1 MKVWNKKDQKDQNK
15 HYEHNIPKNLKMY
28 YITSC
33 KRFTN
38 NTKGFG
44 KMKINF
50 KNLTVQVLVAIVL
63 GIIVG
68 AIFPTFG
75 AQLKI
80 LADIFIKLIK
90 MLIAPIIF
98 LTVVIGIGSMGDM
111 KKVGSIGLKALIY
124 FEVMSTIALA
134 IGFIVV
140 HIIQPGKGIDTSNI
154 ASGDISQYTKAAADQ
169 DNSIQAFIMSV
180 LPENFFGSLANGELL
195 PVLVCAVFFG
205 LAAASIGDPVKPVIT
220 LCEQTSQIFF
230 KIVGMVMRFSPIAA
244 FGAMAFTI
252 GNFGMKSLINLGAL
266 MLCVYITMA
275 LFVIVILGLA
285 LKYFAKVNIFKFLAY
300 LKDEL
305 LIVLG
310 TSSSESAL
318 PLIMKKL
325 ERFGCSKQVVGLVVP
340 TGYSFNLDG
349 TAIYLSMAAMF
360 IAQVYDVQLSLW
372 NQVYLL
378 LILMV
383 TSKGAA
389 GVTGSGF
396 ITLAATLAAFPMIPV
411 EGIALLIGVDRFM
424 SEARAITNIIGN
436 SAATV
441 IVAKWENEYDPKQH
455 DVLVR
460 ELAEERASQQHS

>member
-1 MKVWNKKDQKDQNK
+1 M
-15 HYEHNIPKNLKMY
+15 
-28 YITSC
+28 
-33 KRFTN
+33 KRFN
-38 NTKGFG
+38 LR
-44 KMKINF
+44 
-50 KNLTVQVLVAIVL
+50 NLTVQVVLAIIL

-68 AIFPTFG
+68 AIFPSFG

-98 LTVVIGIGSMGDM
+98 LTVVTGIGSMGDM

-124 FEVMSTIALA
+124 FEVMSTISLA

-140 HIIQPGKGIDTSNI
+140 HIIKPGVGVNTDALKS
-154 ASGDISQYTKAAADQ
+154 SGADISEYTKAAANQ
-169 DNSIQAFIMSV
+169 DHGIQAFVMSV
-180 LPENFFGSLANGELL
+180 LPENFFGAIANGELL

-205 LAAASIGDPVKPVIT
+205 LAAASIGDPVKQVIT
-220 LCEQTSQIFF
+220 LCEQASQIFF
-230 KIVGMVMRFSPIAA
+230 KIVGMVMKFSPLAA
-244 FGAMAFTI
+244 FGAMAYTI
-252 GNFGMKSLINLGAL
+252 GNFGMGSLWNLGKL
-266 MLCVYITMA
+266 MLGVYITMA
-275 LFVIVILGLA
+275 LFVIVILGLVLRYA
-285 LKYFAKVNIFKFLAY
+285 ANVNIFKFLSY
-300 LKDEL
+300 IKNEL

-360 IAQVYDVQLSLW
+360 IAQVYDVHLSIWQQL
-372 NQVYLL
+372 YLL

-411 EGIALLIGVDRFM
+411 AGIALLIGVDRFM

-436 SAATV
+436 SVATV
-441 IVAKWENEYDPKQH
+441 VVAKWENEYDPKQH
-455 DVLVR
+455 DVLVA
-460 ELAEERASQQHS
+460 ELKEEKRLRHEHA